1 MHGQDW
7 LTPKCAADASHVL
20 PCLTIPFATILPP
33 VIVIIGHIRSIM
45 FMVWGIPSLPACETV
60 PTLRSGR
67 AGRPT
72 KGALRGADA
81 RVTGTA
87 CWALASGL
95 RMDIAG
101 AAMVSISLAIK
112 GCVAAR

>member
-1 MHGQDW
+1 MRGCCKPYT
-7 LTPKCAADASHVL
+7 LYVSGSFCNYLAS
-20 PCLTIPFATILPP
+20 
-33 VIVIIGHIRSIM
+33 GHYHHRAHLCR
-45 FMVWGIPSLPACETV
+45 GIYALGSPACLHCEIM

-95 RMDIAG
+95 RMIIAG
-101 AAMVSISLAIK
+101 AAMVSMCDNQA
-112 GCVAAR
+112 GAAAR